1 VVKVIVKKVLL
12 QVLNQKV
19 VKLLRLQL
27 LRLKK

>member
-1 VVKVIVKKVLL
+1 VKVIVKKVLH